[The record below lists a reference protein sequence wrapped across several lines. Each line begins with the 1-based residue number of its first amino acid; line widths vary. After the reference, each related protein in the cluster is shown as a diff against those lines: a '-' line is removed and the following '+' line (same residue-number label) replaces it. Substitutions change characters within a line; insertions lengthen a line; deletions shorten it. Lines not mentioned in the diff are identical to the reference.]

1 MLLPLLEPPSCCLRH
16 VVPAARGLPLLLSLL
31 LSPPPCLT
39 LANACRAQL
48 LEHAPDD
55 DVLPSGGGS
64 ASSGGVHGGG
74 ESEPSWLH
82 HLGIRLTPADCFT
95 VAVLPAIVCVLL
107 AMSIPDPRKMLA
119 EHGVGKQQAI
129 VSRVESVG
137 VMEKRNYTRELA
149 SRAYKRG
156 GLQQEMLAR

>member
-1 MLLPLLEPPSCCLRH
+1 MACPCCHLLTP
-16 VVPAARGLPLLLSLL
+16 
-31 LSPPPCLT
+31 
-39 LANACRAQL
+39 CRAQL

-64 ASSGGVHGGG
+64 TSSGGVHGGG

-95 VAVLPAIVCVLL
+95 VAVFPAIVCVLL